1 MNARSQLL
9 VIVFSAVALLGGVL
23 VAAEPAE
30 RTYWVQLVRGTTEKE
45 PPSSDC
51 KPIGPKISK
60 TFLPVFKWSHYW
72 EMNRQEVK
80 VAVGGKKTVR
90 LNQQRSVE
98 IDLTDKT
105 KRKVTAFE
113 GDKPVFKTVDPI
125 GNSMSIIGGDRDTN
139 SSWFIVVRGD
149 KPVGAP

>member
-1 MNARSQLL
+1 MKSRSKLL
-9 VIVFSAVALLGGVL
+9 VIVFSAVSLVGGVL

-30 RTYWVQLVRGTTEKE
+30 RTYWVQLVRGTTDKQ

-80 VAVGGKKTVR
+80 VAVGDKKMVR
-90 LNQQRSVE
+90 LNPQRSIE
-98 IDLTDKT
+98 IDLTDNT

-113 GDKPVFKTVDPI
+113 GDKPVFKVVDPI
-125 GNSMSIIGGDRDTN
+125 GNAMSIIGGDRDTN
-139 SSWFIVVRGD
+139 SSWFIVVRRD
-149 KPVGAP
+149 KPSDGI